1 MKTAQFVAICMIT
14 TSFVASAGRPIF
26 LRESEAC
33 SEADIVVLGIV
44 DGAKDLPD
52 FSDPFEKPKWSGRFT
67 RIAKINK
74 FKVLLGEPQTTLSIC
89 GGKVSAGTDYRLE
102 AGEYLLLLKKVGDGF
117 YRGVDWNYSFMPAKD
132 GKVEWLLDRET
143 KKTEW
148 ITTAEALGRIKKHRK
163 ESERA
168 EAPSRR

>member
-1 MKTAQFVAICMIT
+1 MIA

-26 LRESEAC
+26 LPESEAC
-33 SEADIVVLGIV
+33 SEADIVVLGTV
-44 DGAKDLPD
+44 DVAKDLPD
-52 FSDPFEKPKWSGRFT
+52 SDPFEKPKWSEKFT
-67 RIAKINK
+67 RIAKINN

-89 GGKVSAGTDYRLE
+89 GGMAPAGTDYRLE

-132 GKVEWLLDRET
+132 GKVEWLQDRET
-143 KKTEW
+143 KKTAW

-163 ESERA
+163 ESEQA
-168 EAPSRR
+168 EAPNQR